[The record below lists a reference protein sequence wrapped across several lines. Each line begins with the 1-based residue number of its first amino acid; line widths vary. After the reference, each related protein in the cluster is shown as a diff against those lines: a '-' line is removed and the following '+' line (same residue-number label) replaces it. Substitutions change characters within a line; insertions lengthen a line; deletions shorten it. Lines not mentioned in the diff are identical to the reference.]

1 MEIYLVYR
9 YFADVQDSCV
19 VKAFASE
26 VDAMNFKEMRSRM
39 IKDSSPLDYFYITPI
54 LYVK

>member
-9 YFADVQDSCV
+9 YFSDVQDSCV
-19 VKAFASE
+19 IQAFANE

-39 IKDSSPLDYFYITPI
+39 IKDCKPLDFFYITPI
-54 LYVK
+54 QFVK